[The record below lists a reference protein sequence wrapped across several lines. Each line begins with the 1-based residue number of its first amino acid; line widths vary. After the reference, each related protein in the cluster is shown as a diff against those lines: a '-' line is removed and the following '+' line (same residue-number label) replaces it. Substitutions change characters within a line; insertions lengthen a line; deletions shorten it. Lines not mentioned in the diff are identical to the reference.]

1 MTPFHPALPFSV
13 PVEVQNLLDACPRY
27 TVATDTEGLVEL
39 ATRDA
44 DADGWH
50 EVAYD
55 IPGKG
60 RVVDAKVCRTR
71 NAVSANYTDP
81 YMRRRDP
88 DCLLIGDDRPTD
100 KKRFAD
106 LYHQNFDDVRKETFE
121 WLKGQELC
129 LFAFYA
135 GDENHGLPALVVAP
149 ANAGFFALGLAMLQ
163 GLTPISKL
171 SSDFHPKAVIYVAP
185 TFRYTHFDN
194 KQLVVHN
201 RTDAI
206 HELFSYNLYPGPSAK
221 KGVYGVLIH
230 LGEQQGWVT
239 AHCSTVQVVT
249 PYDNIVTIMH
259 EGASGGGKSEMLE
272 HAHREQ
278 DGRLLI
284 GSNLINNEK
293 THLELP
299 RSCDLQPVTD
309 DMALC
314 HPELQTDEKKLTL
327 VDAENAWF
335 VRVNHIE
342 QYGTAPQLEHLT
354 IHPPTPLLTLNI
366 EASPGATTLIWEHVE
381 DAPNEPCPNPRVV
394 IPRKCIPGVVDGPVT
409 VDIRSFGVRTPPCTA
424 ENPSYGIMGM
434 LQVLPPAL
442 AWLWRLVAPRGHGNP
457 SIVDSTGGLASEG
470 VGSYWP
476 FATGRRVDQANLL
489 LKQIQ
494 RTTDNMF
501 VLIPNQHIGCWKT
514 GFMSQWISREY
525 LVRRGMASFRP
536 DQLSPARCSLLG
548 EVPRQM
554 VVEGM
559 AIPPHF
565 LRVEEQPEVGTSAY
579 DEGAEQLY
587 SFFHDELTNFL
598 VEDLSPLGSNIID
611 CCLQRGTVGDY
622 ASLLQ
627 ASE

>member
-1 MTPFHPALPFSV
+1 MSPFHPALPFSV
-13 PVEVQNLLDACPRY
+13 PIEVQQLLDACPRY
-27 TVATDTEGLVEL
+27 TVATDTESLVEL

-44 DADGWH
+44 DESGWH

-55 IPGKG
+55 IPGQG
-60 RVVDAKVCRTR
+60 RIVDARVCRTR

-88 DCLLIGDDRPTD
+88 DCLLIGDDLPTD

-106 LYHQNFDDVRKETFE
+106 LHHQNFDDVRQETFD
-121 WLKGQELC
+121 WLKSQELC

-149 ANAGFFALGLAMLQ
+149 ANAGFFGLGLAQLQ
-163 GLTPISKL
+163 GITPIDKL
-171 SSDFHPKAVIYVAP
+171 SADFHPKAVIYVAP
-185 TFRYTHFDN
+185 TFRYTHFEG

-201 RTDAI
+201 RGDEI

-230 LGEQQGWVT
+230 LGEQEGWVT

-278 DGRLLI
+278 DGRLLL
-284 GSNLINNEK
+284 GQNLVTNEK

-299 RSCDLQPVTD
+299 RSCDLRPVTD

-314 HPELQTDEKKLTL
+314 HPELQTDEKKLT
-327 VDAENAWF
+327 VIDAENAWF
-335 VRVNHIE
+335 VRVNHID

-354 IHPPTPLLTLNI
+354 IHPPEPLLTLNI
-366 EASPGATTLIWEHVE
+366 DAFPGATTLIWEHVM

-394 IPRKCIPGVVDGPVT
+394 IPRKCIPNVVDGPVT

-424 ENPSYGIMGM
+424 ENPTYGIMGM
-434 LQVLPPAL
+434 MQVLPPAL

-457 SIVDSTGGLASEG
+457 SIVDTTGGLASEG

-489 LKQIQ
+489 LEQIQ

-501 VLIPNQHIGCWKT
+501 ALIPNQHIGCWKT
-514 GFMSQWISREY
+514 GFMSQWVSREY
-525 LVRRGMASFRP
+525 LVRRGMAHFRP
-536 DQLSPARCSLLG
+536 EQLAPARCSLLG
-548 EVPRQM
+548 EVPNQM

-559 AIPPHF
+559 QIPPHF
-565 LRVEEQPEVGTSAY
+565 LRVEEQPEVGPAAY

-587 SFFHDELTNFL
+587 KFFHEELTHFL
-598 VEDLSPLGSNIID
+598 VTDLSPLGSKIIE
-611 CCLQRGTVGDY
+611 CCMDRGSVGDY
-622 ASLLQ
+622 AKLLRP
-627 ASE
+627 